1 MRSMPERLGLPAL
14 LIASTVSSAGT
25 RISQIAVPWLV
36 LETTHSPVLTG
47 LVGTAEIAPYVVL
60 QLLGA
65 PLVDRLGARRIAI
78 VGDAV
83 AAAAMGMIPVL
94 HLLGSL
100 TVPLVLALV
109 FVAGCARGPADAAGQ
124 VLVPRAASGSRLSI
138 DRAAGLVDG
147 AERLASILG
156 AALAGVLIGL
166 LGAAPVITIDAVS
179 FLAAAAL
186 LTLVPSPAPDPA
198 AVAGPRAYIRDLAEG
213 LRFAFRHPL
222 TRSIALM
229 VLVTNAVD
237 AAVSGL
243 LLLVWARST
252 GVGSAGLGTVAA
264 LFGAGAVC
272 GAALLT
278 AFAPRLPRRRTFA
291 FAFLVAGAPR
301 LLALALPIPFTAVL
315 AVWAVA
321 GLAAGAIN
329 PVLSAAQYDTIPPRL
344 LARALAAVNA
354 IAWAGIPFGALLAGI
369 GTDLAGL
376 TPTLLVL
383 AGIYAIA
390 TIDPFIRR
398 SWRAMDRKARL
409 PDRDPAPVDL

>member
-1 MRSMPERLGLPAL
+1 MPERLGLPAL
-14 LIASTVSSAGT
+14 LTASVVSSAGT

-36 LETTHSPVLTG
+36 LETTQSPVLTG

-60 QLLGA
+60 QLVGA

-78 VGDAV
+78 VGDAI
-83 AAAAMGMIPVL
+83 AAVAMGVIPVL
-94 HLLGSL
+94 HVLGGL
-100 TVPLVLALV
+100 TLPLVLALV
-109 FVAGCARGPADAAGQ
+109 FIAGCARGPADAAGQ
-124 VLVPRAASGSRLSI
+124 VLVPRAASGSNVSL

-156 AALAGVLIGL
+156 AALAGVLIAV
-166 LGAAPVITIDAVS
+166 LGAAPVITLDAVS
-179 FLAAAAL
+179 FLVAAAL
-186 LTLVPSPAPDPA
+186 LTLVPSPAPDHPSA
-198 AVAGPRAYIRDLAEG
+198 AGLRAYVRDLREG
-213 LRFAFRHPL
+213 LAFSITHPL

-229 VLVTNAVD
+229 VLVTNLID

-252 GVGSAGLGTVAA
+252 GVGSAALGSVAA
-264 LFGAGAVC
+264 IFGAGAVC

-291 FAFLVAGAPR
+291 WAFLIAGAPR
-301 LLALALPIPFTAVL
+301 LLVLALPVPFTAVL
-315 AVWAVA
+315 VVWAVA

-329 PVLSAAQYDTIPPRL
+329 PILSAAQYDTIPPRF

-354 IAWAGIPFGALLAGI
+354 IAWAGIPFGALIAGI

-376 TPTLLVL
+376 TPTLFVL
-383 AGIYAIA
+383 AGIYAVA
-390 TIDPFIRR
+390 TVDPFVRR
-398 SWRAMDRKARL
+398 SWHAMDRR
-409 PDRDPAPVDL
+409 PSPTVPGPTPVES